1 MPGTTAGRNL
11 IATMIVGTHSTNAY
25 YGSTGAVMWVSSSS
39 AAHATSQTHLQG
51 LTLTCSNSTMESG
64 YPSIA
69 TNIIQF
75 RGVLTTDRGNIQWG
89 EIGVTNAT
97 STGSGTLLFRLPDA
111 YGTKTCTQTWQ
122 VTACVSITTAF
133 MLSLGP
139 VIVAALRFLQPM
151 VG

>member
-25 YGSTGAVMWVSSSS
+25 YGSTGAILWVSNST
-39 AAHATSQTHLQG
+39 AAHATSQTALQG
-51 LTLTCSNSTMESG
+51 LTLTCGNSTMEAT

-75 RGVLTTDRGNIQWG
+75 RGVYTTDRGNFVWG
-89 EIGVTNAT
+89 EIGLTNAT
-97 STGSGTLLFRLPDA
+97 STATGTLLFRLPDA

-122 VTACVSITTAF
+122 LTACCTITT
-133 MLSLGP
+133 
-139 VIVAALRFLQPM
+139 
-151 VG
+151 